1 MQFPEPLSLADLAEW
16 LGIPF
21 AGDGHAEVLGI
32 NEIHKVQPGD
42 LTFVDFHKYYD
53 KALHSA
59 ATFVIINKE
68 VAVPEGKGL
77 LFSDDPFRDFVRIA
91 KRFRP
96 TELSTEQVA
105 STATI
110 GKGTVL
116 MPGVYVGHHVT
127 IGENCIIHPNTVFY
141 NHTVIG
147 NNVIIH
153 ANSVLGADA
162 FYYKRRKEPSD
173 FYDKLHSCGRVV
185 IEDDVEIGAC
195 CTIDTGVSGDTVI
208 GKGSKLDNHIHVG
221 HGVEMGERTLIAA
234 QVGIGGKTVI
244 GNDCIFWGQVGISKT
259 LQIGDNV
266 TILAQSGVG
275 NDLESGKAYFG
286 SPAIEARKKWREMA
300 KLKKLAEG
308 EG

>member
-1 MQFPEPLSLADLAEW
+1 MQFPEALSLSNIAQW
-16 LGIPF
+16 LNVPF
-21 AGDGHAEVLGI
+21 AGDGDALVTGI
-32 NEIHKVQPGD
+32 NEIHKVTSGD

-53 KALHSA
+53 AALNSA
-59 ATFVIINKE
+59 ASFVLINKE
-68 VAVPEGKGL
+68 VEVPEGKGL
-77 LFSDDPFRDFVRIA
+77 LFSDDPFRDFVRLA

-96 TELSTEQVA
+96 SEPSLEQIA

-110 GKGTVL
+110 GKNTIL
-116 MPGVYVGHHVT
+116 MPGVYVGAHVT
-127 IGENCIIHPNTVFY
+127 IGDNCIIHPNVVLY
-141 NHTVIG
+141 DHTVVG
-147 NNVIIH
+147 NNVILH
-153 ANSVLGADA
+153 ANCVLGADA
-162 FYYKRRKEPSD
+162 FYYKRRKEPTD

-185 IEDDVEIGAC
+185 IEDDVEIGAG
-195 CTIDTGVSGDTVI
+195 CTIDKGVSGDTII

-259 LQIGDNV
+259 LHIGNNV

-275 NDLESGKAYFG
+275 HDLEDGKAYFG
-286 SPAIEARKKWREMA
+286 SPAIEARKKWREIA

-308 EG
+308 E